1 MKWCDRYT
9 DHFSGQPRKI
19 KRIFNSYMISRLV
32 ADDLNLTG
40 DVFREKLLK
49 LIVLFEQWP
58 YRMSWMVLIIAE
70 NIQQQEESLK
80 SNIKR
85 IKDNGINEKYSAN
98 EGLLETLEEITGVKK
113 RDVKECLECILLY
126 AYQILV
132 QGLMHSPEISFM
144 ELQRE
149 DGYPQVFE

>member
-1 MKWCDRYT
+1 
-9 DHFSGQPRKI
+9 
-19 KRIFNSYMISRLV
+19 MISRLV

-113 RDVKECLECILLY
+113 RDVKECLECTLLY

-132 QGLMHSPEISFM
+132 QGLMHSPEKSFM
-144 ELQRE
+144 ELQR
-149 DGYPQVFE
+149 DGYPRVFE